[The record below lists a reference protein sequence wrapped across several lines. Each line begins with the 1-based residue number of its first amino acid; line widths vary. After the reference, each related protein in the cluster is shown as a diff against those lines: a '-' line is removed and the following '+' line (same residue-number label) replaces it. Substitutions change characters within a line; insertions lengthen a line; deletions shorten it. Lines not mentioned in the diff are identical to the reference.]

1 MTQKVKKSSPK
12 SKESKK
18 VLPRIETRTDSER
31 RVFSYLPESIKDEIW
46 RNRRVSFRKCV
57 VFYPDFFLPEAK
69 LVMEIDG
76 GIHKEKKKQ
85 RKDQRKDRE
94 FAEHG
99 YSMLRFWNEETVD
112 KIAFLHKL
120 YHRLLGIDGLKNRKH
135 GQEFI
140 EGIEDLLFE
149 NDEEEYLV
157 DESEFSMYGMSVR
170 MESY

>member
-1 MTQKVKKSSPK
+1 MTQKVKKSSAPNG
-12 SKESKK
+12 KESKK
-18 VLPRIETRTDSER
+18 VIHRIEMRTDSER

-46 RNRRVSFRKCV
+46 RNRRVCFRKCV

-69 LVMEIDG
+69 IVMEIDG
-76 GIHKEKKKQ
+76 GSHKDKKRK

-99 YSMLRFWNEETVD
+99 YSVLRFWNEKTVD

-120 YHRLLGIDGLKNRKH
+120 YYRLLGIEGLRERKY
-135 GQEFI
+135 GQKFI
-140 EGIEDLLFE
+140 EGIEDILYE
-149 NDEEEYLV
+149 ADEEEYGI

-170 MESY
+170 ME

>member
-1 MTQKVKKSSPK
+1 MTQKIKESSSPK

-31 RVFSYLPESIKDEIW
+31 RVFSYLPESIKDEIG

-57 VFYPDFFLPEAK
+57 VFYLDFFLPEAK

-76 GIHKEKKKQ
+76 GIHKDKRHQ

-99 YSMLRFWNEETVD
+99 YSMLRFWNEETID
-112 KIAFLHKL
+112 RIEFLHKL
-120 YHRLLGIDGLKNRKH
+120 YYKLLGLEGLREQICGRK
-135 GQEFI
+135 FI
-140 EGIEDLLFE
+140 EGIEDILYE
-149 NDEEEYLV
+149 ADEDEFGI

-170 MESY
+170 MG